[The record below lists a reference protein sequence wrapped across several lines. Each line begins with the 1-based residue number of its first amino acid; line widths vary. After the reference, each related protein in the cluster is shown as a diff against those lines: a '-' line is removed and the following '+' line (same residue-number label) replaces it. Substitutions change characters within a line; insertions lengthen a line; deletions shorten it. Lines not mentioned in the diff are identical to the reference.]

1 MEFLV
6 TLAVIFIILC
16 AIMIFLALLFIAA
29 VSIYA
34 VTQKIT
40 NKIERFFENL

>member
-1 MEFLV
+1 MEFLA
-6 TLAVIFIILC
+6 TLGVVFIVLFF
-16 AIMIFLALLFIAA
+16 IMIFLALLSITA

-34 VTQKIT
+34 VTQKII

>member
-1 MEFLV
+1 MEFLAILGV
-6 TLAVIFIILC
+6 VFIVLFF
-16 AIMIFLALLFIAA
+16 IMIFLALLSITA

-34 VTQKIT
+34 VTQKII